1 MKALFRRFSALAVL
15 LGALAV
21 LPQPGFAASP
31 SGPVR
36 ATKDMAVTAN
46 PYATKAAMKI
56 LHQGGNAVDAAIA
69 AQFVLSLVEPQS
81 SGVGGGAFML
91 YYQASDAPGVGSQ
104 ITSYEGR
111 EVAPKAAGPDLF
123 LDANGKPR
131 SFFDVGIGGR
141 AVGVPGAMKMLY
153 MAHQDH
159 GLLPWADLFGPA
171 IELAEKGFVV
181 SPRLHGELQRFRNF
195 AKAASFKKYFYDDKG
210 NPWPAGHVLKNPAY
224 VQTLKLLQAK
234 GVEPL
239 YSGKL
244 AREIVAAVHDTPLP
258 KGLLTMEDMKNYKAH
273 KTAPLCMPY
282 HQWKVCGPQL
292 PTSGGVTM
300 LETLGLLRDFNLQNM
315 KDKPIERIHLV
326 SEAMRLAYADRNYYL
341 GDPNFVKAPVAGLL
355 NPTYLRDRS
364 KLISLDKTMAKAEPG
379 TPPEIHG
386 WNYAP
391 DQATEGPSTS
401 HLSIT
406 DQWGNA
412 ISMTTTVQ
420 GPFGSQLMV
429 GGFIL
434 NNQLT
439 DFSFA
444 PTMNG
449 KPVANRV
456 QGGKHP
462 LSSMA
467 PTMVVDKKDR
477 LHLVIGSPGGR
488 TIIAYVTQAVLG
500 VLDFGRNIQQAVSAP
515 HFFGRGTTLIVENG
529 SVLGHYVGQF
539 EKLGHTLSERRFNS
553 GLHGIEIDGD
563 GADRVL
569 WGGVDPRREGLALGD
584 DN

>member
-1 MKALFRRFSALAVL
+1 MRSMLRRFAFLAVFA
-15 LGALAV
+15 GTAAWWV
-21 LPQPGFAASP
+21 QPGVAA
-31 SGPVR
+31 GTEPVR

-46 PYATKAAMKI
+46 PYATDAAVEI
-56 LHQGGNAVDAAIA
+56 LRKGGNAVDAAIA

-91 YYQASDAPGVGSQ
+91 YYAAPDAPGVKPEV
-104 ITSYEGR
+104 TAYEGR

-153 MAHQDH
+153 MAHEDH
-159 GLLPWADLFGPA
+159 GLLPWSDLFGPA
-171 IELAEKGFVV
+171 IKLAEDGFIV
-181 SPRLHGELQRFRNF
+181 SPRLHSLLQRFKNF
-195 AKAASFKKYFYDDKG
+195 AKAESFRKYFYDGNG
-210 NPWPAGHVLKNPAY
+210 NPWPVGHVLKNPDYAR
-224 VQTLKLLQAK
+224 TLKLLQAD

-258 KGLLTMEDMKNYKAH
+258 KGLLTLEDMKNYQAH
-273 KTAPLCMPY
+273 KTPPLCLPY
-282 HQWKVCGPQL
+282 RQWKVCGAQL
-292 PTSGGVTM
+292 PTSGGVTL
-300 LETLGLLRDFNLQNM
+300 LETLGMLRDFDLHAV
-315 KDKPIERIHLV
+315 KDDPVKRVHLV
-326 SEAMRLAYADRNYYL
+326 AEAMRLAYADRNKYL
-341 GDPNFVKAPVAGLL
+341 GDPAFVKAPVSGLL
-355 NPTYLRDRS
+355 NPTYLHERA
-364 KLISLDKTMAKAEPG
+364 KLIDPDKAMAMAEPG
-379 TPPEIHG
+379 APPEMHG

-391 DQATEGPSTS
+391 DESRQGPSTS

-412 ISMTTTVQ
+412 VSMTTTVQ

-439 DFSFA
+439 DFSFV
-444 PTMNG
+444 PERNG

-467 PTMVVDKKDR
+467 PTMVLDGKNG
-477 LHLVIGSPGGR
+477 LHLVVGSPGGTR
-488 TIIAYVTQAVLG
+488 IIAYVLQAVLG
-500 VLDFGRNIQQAVSAP
+500 VLDFDRNIQQAVAAP
-515 HFFGRGTTLIVENG
+515 HFFATDRALTLEMG
-529 SVLGHYVGQF
+529 SALAHYADGF
-539 EKLGHTLSERRFNS
+539 TAMGYNLDERDFTS

-569 WGGVDPRREGLALGD
+569 WGGVDPRREGKALGD
-584 DN
+584 